1 MHFNPEQEARLHQ
14 TAERIGRNAEEIVNL
29 AVERF
34 LAEERRALDTLR
46 AAIDEGDA
54 DIEAGRYTDY
64 TDDTLH
70 EFFEGVRRRG
80 RETLARDDKPS
91 G

>member
-1 MHFNPEQEARLHQ
+1 MD
-14 TAERIGRNAEEIVNL
+14 
-29 AVERF
+29 
-34 LAEERRALDTLR
+34 ALENLR

-64 TDDTLH
+64 TEDTLH

-80 RETLARDDKPS
+80 REALARDDKQS